1 MSPDVQ
7 TLSEGTKVRL
17 SAKTLV
23 WIISIVFMASASVLG
38 TLYSIKED
46 VEETR
51 KQLGQA
57 WSNDKPMIEGRIDD
71 VEKDFDNLQGSVKE
85 LIQSQNSL
93 TTETRV
99 LGTKVEML
107 VDSVE
112 LSINNN

>member
-1 MSPDVQ
+1 
-7 TLSEGTKVRL
+7 
-17 SAKTLV
+17 
-23 WIISIVFMASASVLG
+23 MASASVLG
-38 TLYSIKED
+38 TLHSIKED

-57 WSNDKPMIEGRIDD
+57 WSKDKPMIEGRIND
-71 VEKDFDNLQGSVKE
+71 VEEDFDDLQGSVKE

-99 LGTKVEML
+99 LSTKVEML

-112 LSINNN
+112 HNLSH

>member
-57 WSNDKPMIEGRIDD
+57 WSQDKPMSIERSND
-71 VEKDFDNLQGSVKE
+71 VEEDFDGLEGSVKE

-99 LGTKVEML
+99 LSTKVEML

-112 LSINNN
+112 HNMNH

>member
-1 MSPDVQ
+1 MTPDVQ

-17 SAKTLV
+17 SAKTLI

-38 TLYSIKED
+38 TLHSIKED

-57 WSNDKPMIEGRIDD
+57 WSKDKPIIEERIND
-71 VEKDFDNLQGSVKE
+71 VEEDFDDLQGSVKE

-99 LGTKVEML
+99 LSTKVEML

-112 LSINNN
+112 HNMANH

>member
-17 SAKTLV
+17 SAKTLI
-23 WIISIVFMASASVLG
+23 WIISIVFMASASGLG
-38 TLYSIKED
+38 TLHSIKED

-57 WSNDKPMIEGRIDD
+57 WSKDKPMIEGRIND
-71 VEKDFDNLQGSVKE
+71 VEEDFDDLQGSVKE

-99 LGTKVEML
+99 LSTKVEML

-112 LSINNN
+112 HNLSH

>member
-1 MSPDVQ
+1 
-7 TLSEGTKVRL
+7 
-17 SAKTLV
+17 
-23 WIISIVFMASASVLG
+23 MASASVLG
-38 TLYSIKED
+38 TLHSIKED

-57 WSNDKPMIEGRIDD
+57 WSKDKPMSEGRIND
-71 VEKDFDNLQGSVKE
+71 VEEDFDDLQGSVKE

-99 LGTKVEML
+99 LSTKVEML

-112 LSINNN
+112 HNLSH

>member
-1 MSPDVQ
+1 MSPDFQ

-23 WIISIVFMASASVLG
+23 WIIFIVFMASASVLG
-38 TLYSIKED
+38 TLHSIKED

-57 WSNDKPMIEGRIDD
+57 WSKDKPIIIERIDD
-71 VEKDFDNLQGSVKE
+71 VEEDFDSLESSVKD
-85 LIQSQNSL
+85 LIKSQNSL

-107 VDSVE
+107 VNSVE
-112 LSINNN
+112 HNLTNH